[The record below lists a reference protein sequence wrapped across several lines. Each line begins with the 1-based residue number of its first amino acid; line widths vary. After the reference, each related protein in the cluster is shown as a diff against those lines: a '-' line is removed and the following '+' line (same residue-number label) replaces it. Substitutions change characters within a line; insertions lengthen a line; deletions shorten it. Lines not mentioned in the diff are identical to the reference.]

1 MYTASTRNKMKNTG
15 MSTLLAR
22 SMPPPMPRAMTTK
35 QITIAT
41 ACQAVLPQAEET
53 VPKKAEKPSTPSLE
67 STEPVKAPI
76 TYFKSQPTTTE

>member
-1 MYTASTRNKMKNTG
+1 MYTASTKNKMKNTG

-35 QITIAT
+35 QITMAT
-41 ACQAVLPQAEET
+41 ACQAVLPQAEEM

-67 STEPVKAPI
+67 STEPVNAPI
-76 TYFKSQPTTTE
+76 TSMKREPTTTQ